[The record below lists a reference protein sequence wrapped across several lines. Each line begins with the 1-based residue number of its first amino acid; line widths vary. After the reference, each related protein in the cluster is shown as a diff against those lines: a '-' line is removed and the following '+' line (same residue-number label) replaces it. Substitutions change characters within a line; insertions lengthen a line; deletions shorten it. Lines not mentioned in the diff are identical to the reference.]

1 MQQPLADAAGERSIA
16 FPLEIHVTTADRP
29 PMPLP
34 AEFRYDRSAP
44 YAVCLALGAPATAS
58 VDWVFAR
65 SLLAEG
71 LRGPAGI
78 GDVRVTPH
86 RSSAARHPCAPD
98 AVRVLLR
105 ARDEATASLEIPA
118 SAVVSFLRRT
128 DAMVAPG
135 TEHHHL
141 DLDRV
146 AARLTTGG
154 P

>member
-1 MQQPLADAAGERSIA
+1 MA
-16 FPLEIHVTTADRP
+16 FPLEIHVTPAGRP
-29 PMPLP
+29 PIPLP
-34 AEFRYDRSAP
+34 AEFRYDRDDP
-44 YAVCLALGAPATAS
+44 YAVCLAVGAPTTAS

-78 GDVRVTPH
+78 GDVQVTP
-86 RSSAARHPCAPD
+86 RRRTAARHPSSPD
-98 AVRVLLR
+98 TVHVLLSTR
-105 ARDEATASLEIPA
+105 EGDAATLEIRA
-118 SAVVSFLRRT
+118 SAIVAFLRRT

>member
-1 MQQPLADAAGERSIA
+1 MA
-16 FPLEIHVTTADRP
+16 FPLEIHVTAAGRP
-29 PMPLP
+29 PIPLP
-34 AEFRYDRSAP
+34 AEFRYARDDP
-44 YAVCLALGAPATAS
+44 YAVCLAVGAPTTES

-78 GDVRVTPH
+78 GDVQVTP
-86 RSSAARHPCAPD
+86 RRPTGHPSPPD
-98 AVRVLLR
+98 TVRVLLSTR
-105 ARDEATASLEIPA
+105 EGDAATLEIRA
-118 SAVVSFLRRT
+118 SAIVAFLRRT